1 MDMKLKRLLEEV
13 LGNSGNT
20 DAKGNTQF
28 YCPASG
34 CNHRKRKLEVNT
46 DKESEN
52 YQKYHCWVCNLRG
65 AKLMNLLKI
74 AKASREQIKKL
85 AGILGTKIQTTTEN
99 ISNINFNDNETKT
112 EDSIQ
117 LPKDFHPLYKKQ
129 KTIDYKNALR
139 FIKSRGFSSFDIL
152 KYNIGYCSMGP
163 YKSRVIIPSYDCS
176 GKLNYYTGRDIYP
189 NSKLKYKNPQASKD
203 VVMFGMFINWQYP
216 INICEG
222 VFDAVTIRINSIPIM
237 GKTLS
242 SSLLEKIK
250 HYKPKVNIIL
260 DNDAQKDAYTIGSM
274 LANDGIEVNVVELP
288 KGKDPNELGFTK
300 VWKLINKSKSQDSS
314 DLYKEEILAKL
325 L

>member
-1 MDMKLKRLLEEV
+1 
-13 LGNSGNT
+13 
-20 DAKGNTQF
+20 
-28 YCPASG
+28 
-34 CNHRKRKLEVNT
+34 
-46 DKESEN
+46 
-52 YQKYHCWVCNLRG
+52 
-65 AKLMNLLKI
+65 
-74 AKASREQIKKL
+74 
-85 AGILGTKIQTTTEN
+85 
-99 ISNINFNDNETKT
+99 
-112 EDSIQ
+112 
-117 LPKDFHPLYKKQ
+117 
-129 KTIDYKNALR
+129 
-139 FIKSRGFSSFDIL
+139 
-152 KYNIGYCSMGP
+152 
-163 YKSRVIIPSYDCS
+163 
-176 GKLNYYTGRDIYP
+176 
-189 NSKLKYKNPQASKD
+189 
-203 VVMFGMFINWQYP
+203 MFINWQYP